1 MTTGETLAEGHENAV
16 LMGRKTWDGIP
27 DKFRPL
33 KGRRNLVVSRNVE
46 GLVL

>member
-1 MTTGETLAEGHENAV
+1 MTSGENLQEGQENAV

-46 GLVL
+46 GLTL